1 MNNDE
6 KNCPF
11 CGETI
16 KAVAIKCKHCQ
27 SDLISNSAKEEPV
40 RTESKI
46 EQIRKI
52 REETG
57 ASLSEAIDKIDGVNT
72 AKTKYKYFSTWNL
85 VLYLTIPL
93 TIWVHYERMERN
105 NKDFFGNAKT
115 ITSQSNENIS
125 TPKLNTVKYICAGGL
140 SDVSVC
146 ETNGGT

>member
-27 SDLISNSAKEEPV
+27 SDLISTSAKKEPV
-40 RTESKI
+40 RTKSKI

-57 ASLSEAIDKIDGVNT
+57 ASLSEAIEKIDGVKFA
-72 AKTKYKYFSTWNL
+72 AKTKYNYFSTLNIVLFLL
-85 VLYLTIPL
+85 VSSKLLIVS
-93 TIWVHYERMERN
+93 I
-105 NKDFFGNAKT
+105 D
-115 ITSQSNENIS
+115 SN
-125 TPKLNTVKYICAGGL
+125 TFV
-140 SDVSVC
+140 
-146 ETNGGT
+146 

>member
-27 SDLISNSAKEEPV
+27 SDLISTSAKEEPV

-57 ASLSEAIDKIDGVNT
+57 ASLSEAIEKIDGVKFAT
-72 AKTKYKYFSTWNL
+72 KTKYN
-85 VLYLTIPL
+85 
-93 TIWVHYERMERN
+93 
-105 NKDFFGNAKT
+105 
-115 ITSQSNENIS
+115 
-125 TPKLNTVKYICAGGL
+125 
-140 SDVSVC
+140 
-146 ETNGGT
+146 